1 MGSIQQNNQ
10 NEFVSRLESS
20 PNDAWRMFRVMG
32 EFVEGFENLGQYS
45 NLVSVFG
52 SARFTGEN
60 IFYKEA
66 EKLGHLL
73 VESGYGVVTG
83 GGSGHKPAFVGYVGK
98 KVAAAGRE
106 LGMKVLLNDP
116 PRARAEGDAEFVNIN
131 EIISQSDIIT
141 IHVPL
146 EYDGSDPTYH
156 LAGKDFISR
165 LQKHQF
171 LVNASRGEVVDNAA
185 LRDALKSRSIAGAAL
200 DVWENEN
207 NFDVHFAFGQKFQR
221 IEQALRLIKS
231 VRPELIKTTKVFI
244 NY

>member
-20 PNDAWRMFRVMG
+20 PNDAWRMFRIMG

-83 GGSGHKPAFVGYVGK
+83 GGGGIMEAANKGAYEGGGVSVGLNIELPHEQHPNKYQTESIMFRYFFVRKVCFLKYSVGIVVFPGGFGTMDEFFESVTLIQTEKINRIPLILVGK
-98 KVAAAGRE
+98 SFWQQQ
-106 LGMKVLLNDP
+106 LD
-116 PRARAEGDAEFVNIN
+116 
-131 EIISQSDIIT
+131 IISKTLLDHGT
-141 IHVPL
+141 ISA
-146 EYDGSDPTYH
+146 EDPGLYF
-156 LAGKDFISR
+156 LADSAEEAMD
-165 LQKHQF
+165 
-171 LVNASRGEVVDNAA
+171 V
-185 LRDALKSRSIAGAAL
+185 LKKCHKFGRSGT
-200 DVWENEN
+200 VKW
-207 NFDVHFAFGQKFQR
+207 
-221 IEQALRLIKS
+221 
-231 VRPELIKTTKVFI
+231 
-244 NY
+244 